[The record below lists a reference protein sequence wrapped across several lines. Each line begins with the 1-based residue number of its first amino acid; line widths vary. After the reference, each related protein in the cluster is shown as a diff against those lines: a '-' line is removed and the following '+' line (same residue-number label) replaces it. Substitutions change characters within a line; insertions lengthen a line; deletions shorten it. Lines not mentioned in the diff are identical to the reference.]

1 MSTGRLRGVVG
12 RLRNALA
19 RGEAGTSSDA
29 DLLGAFLDRRDESAF
44 AEMVHRHGPM
54 VLGVC
59 RRILHNLADAE
70 DAFQATFLVLVRRG
84 HAVRPRGQVGNWL
97 YGVACRVAGE
107 ARRAAARRRAREAR
121 AMVRVDAGATPADD
135 LWPVLD
141 QELSRLPDRYRAPVV
156 LCDVEGKTRKE
167 AACQLGWSEGT
178 VSSRLS
184 RARLLLARRLTRRG
198 VGLTGA
204 GLAVAL
210 GGGAAT
216 AAVPGGLAR
225 TTVRAAS
232 LLAAGSVAG
241 AAAVAARP
249 VLLVERVVRAMWMTR
264 IKLAAVML
272 LGLAA
277 VAGLVALRVRA
288 GTTAPPT
295 DPPAAPV
302 APDQG
307 PAQVAAAADG
317 KQTLSIKDLPPAV
330 VKTSPRAGDTEVD
343 AGGVTEI
350 RVTFSKDMMDRTWSW
365 SQVSD
370 DTFPKTTGEPHYD
383 KDRRTCALP
392 VKLEPGKTYVL
403 WINSEKFANFKDTAG
418 MPAVPYLLVF
428 ETRPAAPKEG
438 KKHQARLTGG
448 VRDPRGQPIVGATV
462 LVNRCQGAVVEIG
475 KMTAR
480 TGKDGTYTVPLEFW
494 DGDVL
499 EVCEVW
505 AEHPGHVRGQDQDRH
520 PVKEGD
526 TLRLDFALSPGE
538 PLRGTVRVPLSMTER
553 MAGAT
558 EKDQVVILD
567 VVGPGFQ
574 QYHQTRD
581 GGRFEVYVPP
591 GEYSIRLL
599 NPPRAEWKGLRPG
612 GKELVLTPPRPPFD
626 EALRARAFGLLWEKL
641 DREYSYF
648 TLKKDV
654 DWNALKAEYR
664 PRALRAATVA
674 EFVEVLRQMLAN
686 LHDLHVWIATP
697 GGTVGTYR
705 SSAPRNYNTAA
716 VLAALEATTKCGTF
730 AVVGRTRPDGF
741 GYFLMAHQSAA
752 TPESVLQAVKALRA
766 LKDVPGFV
774 VDLREAN
781 GGNEDLAREIARLF
795 CARDTV
801 YARSKYRT
809 GKPDHDDFGPVYDR
823 VLKASGEPLTQPV
836 VCLVGRRCVS
846 SGEGF
851 AQMMKCL
858 PQVTLVGAPT
868 RGASGN
874 PRPVDL
880 PGLDVA
886 VLFSSWVDLMPDG
899 SPIEGVGIR
908 PDVAVALP
916 EDAYRDRDPTLEKA
930 LEVLRRK
937 TK

>member
-1 MSTGRLRGVVG
+1 MAAGRLRGVVN
-12 RLRNALA
+12 RLRDAVA
-19 RGEAGTSSDA
+19 RRGAGSSSDA
-29 DLLGAFLDRRDESAF
+29 DLLGAFLERRDEAAF
-44 AEMVHRHGPM
+44 AELVHRHGPM

-59 RRILHNLADAE
+59 RRVLHNAADAE

-84 HAVRPRGQVGNWL
+84 SSIRPRGRVGNWL
-97 YGVACRVAGE
+97 YGVACRVARE

-121 AMVRVDAGATPADD
+121 AMVRVEAVASPADD

-178 VSSRLS
+178 VSSRLA
-184 RARLLLARRLTRRG
+184 RARVLLARRLTRRG
-198 VGLTGA
+198 VGLTGV
-204 GLAVAL
+204 GLAAAL
-210 GGGAAT
+210 AGGTAT
-216 AAVPGGLAR
+216 AAVPGELVR
-225 TTVRAAS
+225 TTVRVAF

-249 VLLVERVVRAMWMTR
+249 VLLVERVVHAMWMTR
-264 IKLAAVML
+264 IKLALVTL

-277 VAGLVALRVRA
+277 VAGLVALQGRA
-288 GTTAPPT
+288 GTAAPQT
-295 DPPAAPV
+295 DPPAAS
-302 APDQG
+302 AAAGQG
-307 PAQVAAAADG
+307 PARAVAAEEG

-343 AGGVTEI
+343 AAGVTEI

-365 SQVSD
+365 SQISD
-370 DTFPKTTGEPHYD
+370 DTFPKTTGQPHYD
-383 KDRRTCALP
+383 KDRRTCVLP
-392 VKLEPGKTYVL
+392 VKLGPGKTYVL
-403 WINSEKFANFKDTAG
+403 WINSEKFSNFKDATG

-428 ETRPAAPKEG
+428 ETKPAAPKDG
-438 KKHQARLTGG
+438 KKHQAL
-448 VRDPRGQPIVGATV
+448 A
-462 LVNRCQGAVVEIG
+462 
-475 KMTAR
+475 
-480 TGKDGTYTVPLEFW
+480 
-494 DGDVL
+494 
-499 EVCEVW
+499 
-505 AEHPGHVRGQDQDRH
+505 
-520 PVKEGD
+520 
-526 TLRLDFALSPGE
+526 
-538 PLRGTVRVPLSMTER
+538 
-553 MAGAT
+553 
-558 EKDQVVILD
+558 
-567 VVGPGFQ
+567 
-574 QYHQTRD
+574 
-581 GGRFEVYVPP
+581 
-591 GEYSIRLL
+591 
-599 NPPRAEWKGLRPG
+599 
-612 GKELVLTPPRPPFD
+612 PPRPPFD
-626 EALRARAFGLLWEKL
+626 EALRARAFDLLWGKM

-664 PRALRAATVA
+664 PPALRAATVE
-674 EFVEVLRQMLAN
+674 EFVEVLRPMLAN

-697 GGTVGTYR
+697 GGTVATYR
-705 SSAPRNYNTAA
+705 SPAARNYNTAA
-716 VLAALEATTKCGTF
+716 VRAALEGTTKCGAF
-730 AVVGRTRPDGF
+730 AVVGRTRGDGF
-741 GYFLMAHQSAA
+741 GYFLMTHQSAA
-752 TPESVLQAVKALRA
+752 TPESVRQAVKALRG
-766 LKDVPGFV
+766 LGDVPGFV

-781 GGNEDLAREIARLF
+781 GGNEEYARAIARLF

-809 GKPDHDDFGPVYDR
+809 GKPAHDDFGPVYDR
-823 VLKASGEPLTQPV
+823 VLKASEVPRTQPV

-858 PQVTLVGAPT
+858 PQVTLVGEPT

-908 PDVAVALP
+908 PDVVVALP
-916 EDAYRDRDPTLEKA
+916 EDAYRDRDPTLDKA